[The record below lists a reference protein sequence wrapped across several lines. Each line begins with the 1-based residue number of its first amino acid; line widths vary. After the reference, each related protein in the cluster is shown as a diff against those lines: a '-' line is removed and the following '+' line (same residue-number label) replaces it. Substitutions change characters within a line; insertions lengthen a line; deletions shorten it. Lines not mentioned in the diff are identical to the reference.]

1 MNAAFRFTPQATEDL
16 DAIWWF
22 IAEDSR
28 DAADRVEAEVVAVCR
43 RLARHPMMGTKR
55 QDITRL
61 PVRFWTVTKFPNY
74 VIVYRPE
81 TPLQVIAVLNGKRN
95 MKKVL
100 EERREGPA

>member
-1 MNAAFRFTPQATEDL
+1 MPTSRQASDDGNETAGHYAVASAVL
-16 DAIWWF
+16 DGHEI
-22 IAEDSR
+22 
-28 DAADRVEAEVVAVCR
+28 
-43 RLARHPMMGTKR
+43 
-55 QDITRL
+55 
-61 PVRFWTVTKFPNY
+61 PNY